1 MFKYAALTYPDNLV
15 WEIVEVNDKDDIAM
29 MEWPDNI
36 LTFVFL
42 NNRESIPEIGQIYNA
57 VTDLFE

>member
-57 VTDLFE
+57 VTD